1 MEQNSKLNLELINSE
16 AQSVNATSRNE
27 AVKLNSNL
35 GKESRENNANLNT
48 SS

>member
-16 AQSVNATSRNE
+16 GQSVNATSRNE
-27 AVKLNSNL
+27 VVKLNSNL
-35 GKESRENNANLNT
+35 GKGSSENNANFNT